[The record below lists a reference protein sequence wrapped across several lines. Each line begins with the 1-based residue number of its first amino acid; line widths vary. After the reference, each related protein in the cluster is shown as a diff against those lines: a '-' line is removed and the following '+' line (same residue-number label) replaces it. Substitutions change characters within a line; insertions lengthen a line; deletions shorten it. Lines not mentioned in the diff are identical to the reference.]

1 MKAIKAKVIKE
12 PKMSTPKI
20 TGKDKP
26 SMKRLCGNRSGK

>member
-1 MKAIKAKVIKE
+1 MKSIKPKTIKT
-12 PKMSTPKI
+12 PKMSAPKV

>member
-1 MKAIKAKVIKE
+1 MKSIKIKAIKA
-12 PKMSTPKI
+12 PKMSSPKI

>member
-1 MKAIKAKVIKE
+1 MKSPKIKTVKM
-12 PKMSTPKI
+12 PKMSTPRI